1 MNGKLETEKII
12 LAEIYKQDGLIH
24 IDFPNDRDVHQYEL
38 FGFLD
43 CYLDKL
49 KQGLIDC
56 MEETK

>member
-1 MNGKLETEKII
+1 MDNLKTEKIL

-24 IDFPNDRDVHQYEL
+24 IDFPNDKDVYQYEL

-56 MEETK
+56 MGEIK